1 MKEHTKKRGHIR
13 EHPTGPGRRILQ
25 QIITYSFQKNREYG
39 QAIKKQRLNM
49 WLIELV
55 PIIQGVIVIC

>member
-25 QIITYSFQKNREYG
+25 QIITYSFQK
-39 QAIKKQRLNM
+39 
-49 WLIELV
+49 IESMAKLSKSKD
-55 PIIQGVIVIC
+55 